1 MDDPLTAMQATIDQF
16 GAYSRLIA
24 HLMAEYRKH
33 LVAMDFP
40 DEEVA
45 NLLADFHQIWWE
57 TQMRG
62 INK

>member
-1 MDDPLTAMQATIDQF
+1 MDESLTGAQATIDQF
-16 GAYSRLIA
+16 GAHTRLIA

-33 LVAMDFP
+33 LVLVGFP

-62 INK
+62 INR